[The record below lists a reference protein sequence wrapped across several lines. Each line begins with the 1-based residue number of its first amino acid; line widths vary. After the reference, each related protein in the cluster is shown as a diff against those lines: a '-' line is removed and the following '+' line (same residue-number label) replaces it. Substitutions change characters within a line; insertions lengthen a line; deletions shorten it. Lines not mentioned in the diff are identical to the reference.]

1 MIPVTLIPRPKLTL
15 KKRNDGTLDVAFQMR
30 PALNLKWSKTVSIE
44 VNSDTE
50 FNTDLVIL
58 YQTAL
63 L

>member
-30 PALNLKWSKTVSIE
+30 PTLNLKWSKTVSIE